1 MRKSIIGLLLIILL
15 FSGCILIPK
24 QPPEKKVE
32 VTIYNKCPWAMEL
45 EVNYPNYMIPDGVLR
60 IGENGVRTHFYA
72 GIPINLDLKGSYDYY
87 SKHIYL
93 KYGISEDETWTLEWS
108 TYDNCYFLTRNKIKI
123 RLN

>member
-1 MRKSIIGLLLIILL
+1 MKKSIIGLLLIILL
-15 FSGCILIPK
+15 FSSCILIPK
-24 QPPEKKVE
+24 QPPEHKVE

-45 EVNYPNYMIPDGVLR
+45 QVNYPNYMIPDGVLR
-60 IGENGVRTHFYA
+60 IDENGVRTHFYA
-72 GIPINLDLKGSYDYY
+72 GIPINLHFKGSYDYY

-93 KYGISEDETWTLEWS
+93 KYGISKDETWTLEWS